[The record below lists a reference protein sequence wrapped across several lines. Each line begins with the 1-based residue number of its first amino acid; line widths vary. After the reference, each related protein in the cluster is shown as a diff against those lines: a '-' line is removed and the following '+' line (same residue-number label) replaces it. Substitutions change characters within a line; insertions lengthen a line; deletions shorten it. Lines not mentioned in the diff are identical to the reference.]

1 MHQKWK
7 LFIPRKKIEKKEQM
21 LVDGDKKKE
30 NASIENN
37 FIKKVEIKNEFEV
50 EQEKNKNE

>member
-1 MHQKWK
+1 
-7 LFIPRKKIEKKEQM
+7 M

-37 FIKKVEIKNEFEV
+37 FIKKVEIKNEVEV
-50 EQEKNKNE
+50 EQEKNKNK